1 MPIERCFDYYALTE
15 VWLASVKATHDFLTA
30 DDMEFYHQRLPHDY
44 MPNVDIYAVRDDRGE
59 LCAFIGLGTDTIE
72 MLFVHPDAMGKGCG
86 SCLIDFAIMEKGMR
100 KVDVNEQNQRA
111 LDFYLRRGFAVVGR
125 DAVDGEGKPYPIL
138 HLHYGAEV

>member
-1 MPIERCFDYYALTE
+1 MLIERCFDYDALTE
-15 VWLASVKATHDFLTA
+15 VWLASVRATHDFLTA
-30 DDMEFYHQRLPHDY
+30 DDMEFYHQRLPRYY

-86 SCLIDFAIMEKGMR
+86 SCLIDFAVMEKGMR
-100 KVDVNEQNQRA
+100 KVDVNEQNRRA
-111 LDFYLRRGFAVVGR
+111 LDFYLRRGFTVVGR